1 MIKRY
6 EVKEIVDIWSQEN
19 KLSTWKKVESSVTK
33 SLEEE
38 GIVPKGLSKKI
49 LDANITVEEV
59 EAREKITN
67 HDLASFVDILQDKVN
82 QDSEWIHYGLTSS
95 DVVDTSNSLLILE
108 SLKFLLQEVDKLINT
123 LKNLAIKEKDTKIVG
138 RTHGV
143 FAEVTFLGNIISNW
157 LLEISRNK
165 ERLERAKENIS
176 IGKLS
181 GVVGNYTIINSDVE
195 KKSLETLNLKPE
207 LFASQIVS
215 RDRYA
220 EVISSIGMLA
230 SSYDRI
236 AINLRGYQRSE
247 VGEIHESF
255 SNEQKGSSAMPH
267 KKNPITS
274 ERISGISRILRGYV
288 VTALENISL
297 WHERDISNSSVE
309 RIIFPD
315 SFNLICFSTIEIEK
329 LFKNININHE
339 KISSNIN
346 SARVSLLT
354 QSFLSHLI
362 TKGIERDEAY
372 RFLQS
377 QSFEIDNLDSYIKNI
392 STNFEEVEEKDL
404 QEIGKSFLIEK
415 TNKNFEEKIN
425 SIV

>member
-19 KLSTWKKVESSVTK
+19 KLSTWKKIESTVTK

-38 GIVPKGLSKKI
+38 RIVPKGLSKKI

-247 VGEIHESF
+247 VGEIQESF
-255 SNEQKGSSAMPH
+255 SREQKGSSAMPH

-346 SARVSLLT
+346 SAKVSLLT

-377 QSFEIDNLDSYIKNI
+377 QSFEIDNLDTYIKNI
-392 STNFEEVEEKDL
+392 STNFEEVEEKEL

>member
-49 LDANITVEEV
+49 LDAKITVEEV

-315 SFNLICFSTIEIEK
+315 SFNLICFSTIEMEK

-339 KISSNIN
+339 KINSNIN
-346 SARVSLLT
+346 SAKVSLLT
-354 QSFLSHLI
+354 QSFLSHLV
-362 TKGIERDEAY
+362 TKGVERDEAY

-392 STNFEEVEEKDL
+392 STNFEEVEEKEL

>member
-108 SLKFLLQEVDKLINT
+108 SLKFLLQEVDKLINN

-138 RTHGV
+138 RTNGV

-315 SFNLICFSTIEIEK
+315 SFNLICFSTIEMEK

-377 QSFEIDNLDSYIKNI
+377 QSFEIDNLDTYIKNI
-392 STNFEEVEEKDL
+392 STNFEEVEEKEL
-404 QEIGKSFLIEK
+404 QENGKSVLIEK

>member
-315 SFNLICFSTIEIEK
+315 SFNLICFSTIEMEK

-346 SARVSLLT
+346 SAKVSLLT

-377 QSFEIDNLDSYIKNI
+377 QSFEIDNLDTYIKNI
-392 STNFEEVEEKDL
+392 STNFEEVEEKEL

-415 TNKNFEEKIN
+415 TNTNFEEKIN

>member
-247 VGEIHESF
+247 IGEIHESF

-346 SARVSLLT
+346 SAKVSLLT
-354 QSFLSHLI
+354 QSFLSYLI

-377 QSFEIDNLDSYIKNI
+377 QSFEIDNLDTYIKNI

>member
-315 SFNLICFSTIEIEK
+315 SFNLICFSTIEMEK

-346 SARVSLLT
+346 SAKVSLLT

-362 TKGIERDEAY
+362 TKGVERDEAY

-377 QSFEIDNLDSYIKNI
+377 QSFEIDNLDTYIKNI

>member
-19 KLSTWKKVESSVTK
+19 KLNTWKKVESSVTK

-346 SARVSLLT
+346 SAKVSLLT

-377 QSFEIDNLDSYIKNI
+377 QSFEIDNLDTYIKNI
-392 STNFEEVEEKDL
+392 STNFEEVEEKEL
-404 QEIGKSFLIEK
+404 QEIGESFLIEK

>member
-315 SFNLICFSTIEIEK
+315 SFNLICFSTIEMEK

-346 SARVSLLT
+346 SAKVSLLT

-362 TKGIERDEAY
+362 TKGVERDEAY

-392 STNFEEVEEKDL
+392 STNFEEVEEKEL

>member
-19 KLSTWKKVESSVTK
+19 KLSTWKKIESTVTK

-38 GIVPKGLSKKI
+38 RIVPKGLSKKI

-108 SLKFLLQEVDKLINT
+108 SLEFLLQEVDKLINT

-181 GVVGNYTIINSDVE
+181 GVVGNYTIINSEVE

-247 VGEIHESF
+247 VGEIQESF
-255 SNEQKGSSAMPH
+255 SREQKGSSAMPH

-315 SFNLICFSTIEIEK
+315 SFNLICFSTIEMEE
-329 LFKNININHE
+329 LFKNININHK
-339 KISSNIN
+339 KISSNID
-346 SARVSLLT
+346 SAKVSLLT
-354 QSFLSHLI
+354 QSFLSHLV
-362 TKGIERDEAY
+362 TKGVERDEAY

-377 QSFEIDNLDSYIKNI
+377 QSFEIDNLDTYIKNI
-392 STNFEEVEEKDL
+392 STNFEEVEEKEL

>member
-165 ERLERAKENIS
+165 ERLEKAKENIS

-220 EVISSIGMLA
+220 EVIISIGMLA

-315 SFNLICFSTIEIEK
+315 SFNLICFSTIEMEK

-346 SARVSLLT
+346 SAKVSLLT

-362 TKGIERDEAY
+362 TKGVERDEAY

-377 QSFEIDNLDSYIKNI
+377 QSFEIDNLDTYIKNI
-392 STNFEEVEEKDL
+392 STNFEEVEEKEL

>member
-315 SFNLICFSTIEIEK
+315 SFNLICFSTIEMEK

-339 KISSNIN
+339 KINSNIN
-346 SARVSLLT
+346 SAKVSLLT

-377 QSFEIDNLDSYIKNI
+377 QSFEIDNLDTYIKNI
-392 STNFEEVEEKDL
+392 STNFEEVEEKEL

>member
-315 SFNLICFSTIEIEK
+315 SFNLICFSTIEMEK

-362 TKGIERDEAY
+362 TKGVERDEAY

-377 QSFEIDNLDSYIKNI
+377 QSFEIDNLDTYIKNI
-392 STNFEEVEEKDL
+392 STNFEEVEEKEL

>member
-19 KLSTWKKVESSVTK
+19 KLSTWKKIESTVTK

-38 GIVPKGLSKKI
+38 RIVPKGLSKKI

-181 GVVGNYTIINSDVE
+181 GVVGNYTIINSEVE

-315 SFNLICFSTIEIEK
+315 SFNLICFSTIEMEE
-329 LFKNININHE
+329 LFKNININHK
-339 KISSNIN
+339 KISSNID
-346 SARVSLLT
+346 SAKVSLLT
-354 QSFLSHLI
+354 QSFLSHLV
-362 TKGIERDEAY
+362 TKGVERDEAY

-377 QSFEIDNLDSYIKNI
+377 QSFEIDNLDTYIKNI
-392 STNFEEVEEKDL
+392 STNFEEVEEKEL

>member
-315 SFNLICFSTIEIEK
+315 SFNLICFSTIEMEE

-339 KISSNIN
+339 KINSNIN
-346 SARVSLLT
+346 SAKVSLLT
-354 QSFLSHLI
+354 QSFLSHLV
-362 TKGIERDEAY
+362 TKGVERDEAY

-377 QSFEIDNLDSYIKNI
+377 QSFEIDNLDTYIKNI
-392 STNFEEVEEKDL
+392 STNFEEVEEKEL

-415 TNKNFEEKIN
+415 TNTNFEEKIN

>member
-195 KKSLETLNLKPE
+195 KKSLETLNLKAE

-315 SFNLICFSTIEIEK
+315 SFNLICFSTIEMEK

-346 SARVSLLT
+346 SAKVSLLT

-377 QSFEIDNLDSYIKNI
+377 QSFEIDNLDTYIKNI
-392 STNFEEVEEKDL
+392 STNFDEVEEKEL

>member
-315 SFNLICFSTIEIEK
+315 SFNLICFSTIEMEK

-339 KISSNIN
+339 KINSNIN
-346 SARVSLLT
+346 SAKVSLLT
-354 QSFLSHLI
+354 QSFLSHLV
-362 TKGIERDEAY
+362 TKGVERDEAY

-392 STNFEEVEEKDL
+392 STNFEEVEEKEL

>member
-315 SFNLICFSTIEIEK
+315 SFNLICFSTIEMEK

-377 QSFEIDNLDSYIKNI
+377 QSFEIDNLDTYIINI
-392 STNFEEVEEKDL
+392 STNFEEVEEKEL

>member
-19 KLSTWKKVESSVTK
+19 KLSTWKKIESTVTK

-38 GIVPKGLSKKI
+38 RIVPKGLSKKI

-247 VGEIHESF
+247 VGEIQESF
-255 SNEQKGSSAMPH
+255 SREQKGSSAMPH

-315 SFNLICFSTIEIEK
+315 SFNLICFSTIEMEK

-346 SARVSLLT
+346 SAKVSLLT

-377 QSFEIDNLDSYIKNI
+377 QSFEIDNLDTYIKNI
-392 STNFEEVEEKDL
+392 STNFEEVEEKEL

>member
-19 KLSTWKKVESSVTK
+19 KLSTWIKVESSVTK

-315 SFNLICFSTIEIEK
+315 SFNLICFSTIEMEK

-346 SARVSLLT
+346 SAKVSLLT
-354 QSFLSHLI
+354 QSFLSYLI

-377 QSFEIDNLDSYIKNI
+377 QSFEIDNLDTYIKNI
-392 STNFEEVEEKDL
+392 STNFEEVEEKEL

>member
-247 VGEIHESF
+247 IGEIHESF

-346 SARVSLLT
+346 SAKVSLLT

-377 QSFEIDNLDSYIKNI
+377 QSFEIDNLDTYIKNI
-392 STNFEEVEEKDL
+392 STNFEEVEEKEL

>member
-108 SLKFLLQEVDKLINT
+108 SLEFLLQEVDKLINT

-346 SARVSLLT
+346 SAKVSLLT

-377 QSFEIDNLDSYIKNI
+377 QSFEIDNLDTYIKNI

>member
-38 GIVPKGLSKKI
+38 GIVPKGLSEKI
-49 LDANITVEEV
+49 LDANVTVKEV
-59 EAREKITN
+59 EAREKVTN

-82 QDSEWIHYGLTSS
+82 EDSEWIHYGLTSS

-108 SLKFLLQEVDKLINT
+108 SLDFLIGVVDELIST
-123 LKNLAIKEKDTKIVG
+123 LKNLAIKEKDTKIIG

-157 LLEISRNK
+157 LLEIHRNK

-181 GVVGNYTIINSDVE
+181 GVVGNYTIINSDIE

-220 EVISSIGMLA
+220 EVISCIGMLA

-255 SNEQKGSSAMPH
+255 SSEQKGSSAMPH

-288 VTALENISL
+288 VSALENISL

-315 SFNLICFSTIEIEK
+315 SFNLICFSTIEMEE

-339 KISSNIN
+339 KINSNIN
-346 SARVSLLT
+346 SAKVSLLT
-354 QSFLSHLI
+354 QSFLSHLV

-392 STNFEEVEEKDL
+392 STNFEEVEEKEL
-404 QEIGKSFLIEK
+404 QEIWKSFLSEK

-425 SIV
+425 SVV

>member
-315 SFNLICFSTIEIEK
+315 SFNLICFSTIEMEK

-346 SARVSLLT
+346 SAKVSLLT

-362 TKGIERDEAY
+362 TKGVERDEAY

-377 QSFEIDNLDSYIKNI
+377 QSFEIDNLDTYIKNI
-392 STNFEEVEEKDL
+392 STNFEEVEEKEL

>member
-19 KLSTWKKVESSVTK
+19 KLSTWKKIESTVTK

-38 GIVPKGLSKKI
+38 RIVPKGLSKKI

-108 SLKFLLQEVDKLINT
+108 SLEFLLQEVDKLINT

-181 GVVGNYTIINSDVE
+181 GVVGNYTIINSEVE

-315 SFNLICFSTIEIEK
+315 SFNLICFSTIEMEE
-329 LFKNININHE
+329 LFKNININHK
-339 KISSNIN
+339 KISSNID
-346 SARVSLLT
+346 SAKVSLLT
-354 QSFLSHLI
+354 QSFLSHLV
-362 TKGIERDEAY
+362 TKGVERDEAY

-377 QSFEIDNLDSYIKNI
+377 QSFEIDNLDTYIKNI
-392 STNFEEVEEKDL
+392 STNFEEVEEKEL

>member
-315 SFNLICFSTIEIEK
+315 SFNLICFSTIEMEK

-346 SARVSLLT
+346 SAKVSLLT
-354 QSFLSHLI
+354 QSFLSYLI

-377 QSFEIDNLDSYIKNI
+377 QSFEIDNIDTYIKNI
-392 STNFEEVEEKDL
+392 STNFEEVEEKEL
-404 QEIGKSFLIEK
+404 QEIGESFLIEK

>member
-19 KLSTWKKVESSVTK
+19 KLNTWKKVESSVTK

-315 SFNLICFSTIEIEK
+315 SFNLICFSTIEMEK

-346 SARVSLLT
+346 SAKVSLLT
-354 QSFLSHLI
+354 QSFLSYLI

-377 QSFEIDNLDSYIKNI
+377 QSFEIHNLDTYIKNI
-392 STNFEEVEEKDL
+392 STNFEEVEEKEL

>member
-19 KLSTWKKVESSVTK
+19 KLNTWKKVESSVTK

-315 SFNLICFSTIEIEK
+315 SFNLICFSTIEMEK

-346 SARVSLLT
+346 SAKVSLLT

-377 QSFEIDNLDSYIKNI
+377 QSFEIDNLDTYIKNI
-392 STNFEEVEEKDL
+392 STNFEEVEEKEL

>member
-19 KLSTWKKVESSVTK
+19 KLSTWKKIESTVTK

-38 GIVPKGLSKKI
+38 RIVPKGLSKKI

-315 SFNLICFSTIEIEK
+315 SFNLICFSTIEMEE
-329 LFKNININHE
+329 LFKNININHK
-339 KISSNIN
+339 KISSNID
-346 SARVSLLT
+346 SAKVSLLT

-362 TKGIERDEAY
+362 TKGVERDEAY

-377 QSFEIDNLDSYIKNI
+377 QSFEIDNLDTYIKNI
-392 STNFEEVEEKDL
+392 STNFEEVEEKEL

>member
-315 SFNLICFSTIEIEK
+315 SFNLICFSTIEMEK

-339 KISSNIN
+339 KISSNID
-346 SARVSLLT
+346 SAKVSLLT

-362 TKGIERDEAY
+362 TKGVERDEAY

-377 QSFEIDNLDSYIKNI
+377 QSFEIDNLDTYIKNI
-392 STNFEEVEEKDL
+392 STNFEEVEEKEL

>member
-49 LDANITVEEV
+49 LNANITVEEV

-315 SFNLICFSTIEIEK
+315 SFNLICFSTIEMEK

-377 QSFEIDNLDSYIKNI
+377 QSFEIDNLDTYIKNI
-392 STNFEEVEEKDL
+392 STNFKEVEEKEL

-415 TNKNFEEKIN
+415 TNTNFEEKIN

>member
-315 SFNLICFSTIEIEK
+315 SFNLICFSTIEMEK

-346 SARVSLLT
+346 SAKVSLLT
-354 QSFLSHLI
+354 QSFLSYLI

-377 QSFEIDNLDSYIKNI
+377 QSFEIDNLDTYIKNI
-392 STNFEEVEEKDL
+392 STNFEEVEEKEL

>member
-38 GIVPKGLSKKI
+38 GIVPKGLSEKI
-49 LDANITVEEV
+49 LDANVTVKEV
-59 EAREKITN
+59 EAREKVTN

-82 QDSEWIHYGLTSS
+82 EDSEWIHYGLTSS

-108 SLKFLLQEVDKLINT
+108 SLDFLIGKVDELIST
-123 LKNLAIKEKDTKIVG
+123 LKNLAIKEKDTKIIG

-157 LLEISRNK
+157 LLEINRNK

-181 GVVGNYTIINSDVE
+181 GVVGNYTIINSDIE

-220 EVISSIGMLA
+220 EVISCIGMLA

-255 SNEQKGSSAMPH
+255 SSEQKGSSAMPH

-288 VTALENISL
+288 VSALENISL

-315 SFNLICFSTIEIEK
+315 SFNLICFSTIEMEE

-339 KISSNIN
+339 KINSNIN
-346 SARVSLLT
+346 SAKVSLLT
-354 QSFLSHLI
+354 QSFLSHVV

-392 STNFEEVEEKDL
+392 STNFEEVEEKEL
-404 QEIGKSFLIEK
+404 QEIWKSFLSEK

-425 SIV
+425 SVV

>member
-38 GIVPKGLSKKI
+38 GIVPKGLSEKI
-49 LDANITVEEV
+49 LDANVTVKEV
-59 EAREKITN
+59 EAREKVTN

-82 QDSEWIHYGLTSS
+82 EDSEWIHYGLTSS

-108 SLKFLLQEVDKLINT
+108 SLDFLIGEVDELIST
-123 LKNLAIKEKDTKIVG
+123 LKNLAIKEKDTKIIG

-157 LLEISRNK
+157 LLEIHRNK

-220 EVISSIGMLA
+220 EVISCIGMLA

-255 SNEQKGSSAMPH
+255 SSEQKGSSAMPH

-288 VTALENISL
+288 VSALENISL

-309 RIIFPD
+309 RL
-315 SFNLICFSTIEIEK
+315 SLIHI
-329 LFKNININHE
+329 
-339 KISSNIN
+339 
-346 SARVSLLT
+346 
-354 QSFLSHLI
+354 
-362 TKGIERDEAY
+362 
-372 RFLQS
+372 
-377 QSFEIDNLDSYIKNI
+377 
-392 STNFEEVEEKDL
+392 
-404 QEIGKSFLIEK
+404 
-415 TNKNFEEKIN
+415 
-425 SIV
+425 

>member
-181 GVVGNYTIINSDVE
+181 GVVGNYTIINSEVE

-315 SFNLICFSTIEIEK
+315 SFNLICFSTIEMEK

-346 SARVSLLT
+346 SAKVSLLT

-377 QSFEIDNLDSYIKNI
+377 QSFEIDNLDTYIKNI
-392 STNFEEVEEKDL
+392 STNFEEVEEKEL

>member
-19 KLSTWKKVESSVTK
+19 KLSTWKKIESTVTK

-38 GIVPKGLSKKI
+38 RIVPKGLSKKI

-108 SLKFLLQEVDKLINT
+108 SLEFLLQEVDKLINT

-181 GVVGNYTIINSDVE
+181 GVVGNYTIINSEVE

-247 VGEIHESF
+247 VGEIQESF
-255 SNEQKGSSAMPH
+255 SREQKGSSAMPH

-315 SFNLICFSTIEIEK
+315 SFNLICFSTIEMEK

-346 SARVSLLT
+346 SAKVSLLT

-362 TKGIERDEAY
+362 TKGVERDEAY

-377 QSFEIDNLDSYIKNI
+377 QSFEIDNLDTYIKNI
-392 STNFEEVEEKDL
+392 STNFEEVEEKEL

>member
-315 SFNLICFSTIEIEK
+315 SFNLICFSTIEMEK

-339 KISSNIN
+339 KISSNID

-354 QSFLSHLI
+354 QSFLSHLV
-362 TKGIERDEAY
+362 TKGVERDEAY

-377 QSFEIDNLDSYIKNI
+377 QSFEIDNLNTYIKNI
-392 STNFEEVEEKDL
+392 STNFEEVEEKEL